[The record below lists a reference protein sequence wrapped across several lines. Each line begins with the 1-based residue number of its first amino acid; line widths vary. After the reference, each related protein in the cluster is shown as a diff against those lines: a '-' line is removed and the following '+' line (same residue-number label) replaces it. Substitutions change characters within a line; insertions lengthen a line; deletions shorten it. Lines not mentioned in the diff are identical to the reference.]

1 MNNQIYTCLILK
13 KILITPRMRGGNIL
27 ECEERFMYREAS
39 ILKKKILDIKI
50 ELNELKHQKEKQT
63 IKIER
68 PISNYDCYK

>member
-1 MNNQIYTCLILK
+1 MS
-13 KILITPRMRGGNIL
+13 GGNIL
-27 ECEERFMYREAS
+27 DCEERFMFREAS

-50 ELNELKHQKEKQT
+50 ELNELKRQREP

>member
-1 MNNQIYTCLILK
+1 MNNQIYTYLVLK
-13 KILITPRMRGGNIL
+13 KILINPRMSGGNIL
-27 ECEERFMYREAS
+27 DSEDRFMFREAS